1 VKPGILK
8 KPGFLDI
15 AACKMFFAPVK
26 NPIFSKVP
34 ETRFFEKSQKP
45 GFLKKPGFL
54 IGLKNRVS

>member
-34 ETRFFEKSQKP
+34 ETRFFEKTW
-45 GFLKKPGFL
+45 FLNRSKKPGFL
-54 IGLKNRVS
+54 IG